1 MEHMMMP
8 RSAGIDLQELISR
21 LIKYLVEGSA
31 VAVAAYVFPQKK
43 LAVKEVVMVALTAAA
58 VFAILDLFAP
68 SVGASARQGAG
79 FAIGAN
85 TVGFGGISLP
95 GGPSVPG
102 VPQM

>member
-1 MEHMMMP
+1 MDQMIIQAP
-8 RSAGIDLQELISR
+8 SVDLLEIVSR
-21 LIKYLVEGSA
+21 LIKYLVEGTA
-31 VAVAAYVFPQKK
+31 VAIAAYVFPQKK

-85 TVGFGGISLP
+85 TVGFGG
-95 GGPSVPG
+95 VTMPG
-102 VPQM
+102 VPMVPIVG